1 MAGSRPGANIASA
14 WISMMKTGGKGFTQN
29 AKSVQYATM
38 KTAETLRELGYIV
51 YGEPNVCTIGFCHR

>member
-29 AKSVQYATM
+29 AKSVQYGTN
-38 KTAETLRELGYIV
+38 YIYYSYNENCRNFERV
-51 YGEPNVCTIGFCHR
+51 GLHSLWRT